1 MKNLWLSA
9 ASGLV
14 SMGIVGCGGRVVDG
28 SAVTVRGDAAA
39 VLSSGDGAATSGLV
53 GEGGTTAVGDAAASA
68 GDAVNPEASV
78 LDGPPDG
85 AATPPL
91 TIAGLALWL
100 DGTTGVVSSDPRGGI
115 GTWSDRSGLGHQFIG
130 QTSVGIPPQ
139 PDRLAGS
146 AAVAFNGHNR
156 VIIEQFPTAA
166 QQEALTF
173 DTNQFAAA
181 IAFQSDE
188 TLAADPIY
196 PPGDQIWAAVM
207 GPWTSDETFIASV
220 LPPMGSDPFVFGQG
234 AGDALWVSTGLVA
247 TSAPLPAAAPG
258 PLHVALVLVN
268 GTNIE
273 VRVDGMPIPI
283 SVQPNSMISNFPF
296 NYMPV
301 YLGKWDFDLAGF
313 VGRIGDFI
321 LVKGLPTSDLDR
333 LESYLLAKYGL

>member
-1 MKNLWLSA
+1 VKNRWLSA

-14 SMGIVGCGGRVVDG
+14 WMGIVGCGGRVVDG
-28 SAVTVRGDAAA
+28 SAVTVPGDAAA
-39 VLSSGDGAATSGLV
+39 VLSSDDGTS
-53 GEGGTTAVGDAAASA
+53 TAVGDAAASA
-68 GDAVNPEASV
+68 GDAVHPEASV

-91 TIAGLALWL
+91 AIAGLALWL
-100 DGTTGVVSSDPRGGI
+100 DGTTGVVPSDPRGGI

-173 DTNQFAAA
+173 DTDQFAVA
-181 IAFQSDE
+181 IAFQSDD
-188 TLAADPIY
+188 TLAADPIW
-196 PPGDQIWAAVM
+196 PGVQIVAAVM
-207 GPWTSDETFIASV
+207 GPWVAEVPSPDVPPFPDPGSV
-220 LPPMGSDPFVFGQG
+220 PFVLGQVTL
-234 AGDALWVSTGLVA
+234 DALQVTIGA
-247 TSAPLPAAAPG
+247 INANAPLPAAALGAP
-258 PLHVALVLVN
+258 HVLLVLVN

-273 VRVDGMPIPI
+273 VRADGMPIAA
-283 SVQPNSMISNFPF
+283 QPNGVISNLPF
-296 NYMPV
+296 TYMPV
-301 YLGKWDFDLAGF
+301 YLGEWDFGVPGF
-313 VGRIGDFI
+313 VGRIGDFVLI
-321 LVKGLPTSDLDR
+321 KGLPTSDLDR